1 MDVDQADP
9 RGDVLFDCKISK
21 REVVVSPRGQ
31 VIKTSKGKAQKTKIP
46 AEGPDPRVPH
56 LVFLP

>member
-1 MDVDQADP
+1 LDVDQADH

-31 VIKTSKGKAQKTKIP
+31 VIKTSKGKAQKT
-46 AEGPDPRVPH
+46 
-56 LVFLP
+56 